1 MQDLTTLS
9 YEEVCIFVRRLC
21 MRIAQME
28 DGWDTI
34 HQIDIENAL
43 NLLLDISE
51 DGTYCYFML

>member
-1 MQDLTTLS
+1 
-9 YEEVCIFVRRLC
+9 
-21 MRIAQME
+21 ME